1 MLKRAPLAKYS
12 SSPLHSRTSDAQRAM
27 VVRSMKIRIKDG
39 LPVEET
45 AIVSEEDNAEAEALI
60 ERMENEIV
68 TKLNSTR

>member
-1 MLKRAPLAKYS
+1 
-12 SSPLHSRTSDAQRAM
+12 
-27 VVRSMKIRIKDG
+27 MKIRIKDG

-68 TKLNSTR
+68 TSLNSIP